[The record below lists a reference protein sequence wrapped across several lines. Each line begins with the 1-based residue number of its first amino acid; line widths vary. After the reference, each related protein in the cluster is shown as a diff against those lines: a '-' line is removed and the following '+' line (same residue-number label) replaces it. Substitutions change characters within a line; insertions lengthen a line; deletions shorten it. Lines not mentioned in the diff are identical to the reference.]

1 MRKGVRNEKFH
12 SKHPQKLEIYF
23 QRIIIKSM
31 KKFNLVATGG
41 TFDIIHKG
49 HITLLSKAFSISSK
63 VIIGLTSQELASK
76 KGKKLQNSYKQRLSN
91 LEKIIKNFFPEG
103 FYEISELNND
113 FGPAVLQNDVQ
124 ALIVS
129 GETAKQGQVLN
140 DLRKQ
145 KNLPLVDIVVVPMI
159 MAKDGKRISTTRIK
173 RKEIDIEGN
182 LLSFD

>member
-63 VIIGLTSQELASK
+63 VNLKLLYCK
-76 KGKKLQNSYKQRLSN
+76 KRAN
-91 LEKIIKNFFPEG
+91 LCSEFP
-103 FYEISELNND
+103 
-113 FGPAVLQNDVQ
+113 
-124 ALIVS
+124 
-129 GETAKQGQVLN
+129 
-140 DLRKQ
+140 LRKSS
-145 KNLPLVDIVVVPMI
+145 M
-159 MAKDGKRISTTRIK
+159 M
-173 RKEIDIEGN
+173 
-182 LLSFD
+182 LSVFFKIPPIIFWS